1 MGRYHL
7 PNIRGFFMF
16 CRLLVITAK
25 NCGSESSV
33 YGMML
38 RNHTFKTLQT
48 KDPSECVQECN
59 ADEKCQ
65 SINFAMFHGICELN
79 DRTKEARPENFVADI
94 DRLYMRRWAKRGRNN
109 SGF

>member
-1 MGRYHL
+1 
-7 PNIRGFFMF
+7 MF
-16 CRLLVITAK
+16 CQLLVITAK